1 MPDRTDRQPAAAA
14 EALRLALAWQ
24 VEAGA
29 DEAIGE
35 RPVDRLAP
43 ATDGGAPRAAAPQQA
58 AAPTGPPDRAPAEPQ
73 DRTGPAPRPAH
84 APAPEPATGAVRLE
98 STGETVASA
107 RESARRAE
115 TLDALRDA
123 VAAFDGC
130 GLKKTAMNTVFADGA
145 PGGRLM
151 LIGEAPGAEED
162 RQGKPF
168 VGASGQ
174 LLDKMLAAIGLSR
187 ETDAYITNIVFW
199 RPPGNR
205 EPSAAETAVCRPFLE
220 RHIELKNPDI
230 LVFLG
235 GPSAKTLLNR
245 TEGHHPPARALVRLS
260 HAGHDRGRRRPGPG
274 HAPVSPGLPAAQPA
288 QQAGGLAR
296 PAGDPGKAGRPG
308 RGARDVRAARAA
320 DRGAA

>member
-1 MPDRTDRQPAAAA
+1 MPDRKNPQSATAA
-14 EALRLALAWQ
+14 EALRHALAWQ

-35 RPVDRLAP
+35 RPVDRRDRAP
-43 ATDGGAPRAAAPQQA
+43 EPVPAPVRDRPAPPAATTPMPAQRGAGPPARIAPPPGPAAAP
-58 AAPTGPPDRAPAEPQ
+58 
-73 DRTGPAPRPAH
+73 
-84 APAPEPATGAVRLE
+84 VRLE

-107 RESARRAE
+107 RESARSAG
-115 TLDALRDA
+115 TLEELRDA

-130 GLKKTAMNTVFADGA
+130 ALKKTAMNTVFADGA

-174 LLDKMLAAIGLSR
+174 LLDKMLAAIGVSR
-187 ETDAYITNIVFW
+187 GNDAYITNIVFW

-220 RHIELKNPDI
+220 RHIELKKPEI

-235 GPSAKTLLNR
+235 GPSAKTLLDR
-245 TEGHHPPARALVRLS
+245 KEGITRL
-260 HAGHDRGRRRPGPG
+260 RGRWFEFRTPGMIGAGAGPIPAMPLFHPAYLLRSPLNKREAWRDLLAIRARLDGPG
-274 HAPVSPGLPAAQPA
+274 
-288 QQAGGLAR
+288 
-296 PAGDPGKAGRPG
+296 
-308 RGARDVRAARAA
+308 
-320 DRGAA
+320 

>member
-1 MPDRTDRQPAAAA
+1 MPDRKNPQSARAV
-14 EALRLALAWQ
+14 EALRHALAWQ

-35 RPVDRLAP
+35 RPVDR
-43 ATDGGAPRAAAPQQA
+43 R
-58 AAPTGPPDRAPAEPQ
+58 DRAPE
-73 DRTGPAPRPAH
+73 
-84 APAPEPATGAVRLE
+84 PAPEPIRDRPAQRGADPPARPAPPPAPAAAPVRLE

-107 RESARRAE
+107 RESARSAGTLEELRA
-115 TLDALRDA
+115 A

-130 GLKKTAMNTVFADGA
+130 ALKKTAMNTVFADGA

-174 LLDKMLAAIGLSR
+174 LLDKMLAAIGISR
-187 ETDAYITNIVFW
+187 ENDAYITNIVFW

-220 RHIELKNPDI
+220 RHIELKKPEI

-235 GPSAKTLLNR
+235 GPSAKTLLDR
-245 TEGHHPPARALVRLS
+245 KEGITRL
-260 HAGHDRGRRRPGPG
+260 RGRWFDFRTPNMIGAGAEPIPALPLFHPAYLLR
-274 HAPVSPGLPAAQPA
+274 SPLNKREAWRDL
-288 QQAGGLAR
+288 LAIR
-296 PAGDPGKAGRPG
+296 
-308 RGARDVRAARAA
+308 ARLD
-320 DRGAA
+320 GSG

>member
-1 MPDRTDRQPAAAA
+1 MPDRTQRQPPAAAD
-14 EALRLALAWQ
+14 ALRHALAWQ

-35 RPVDRLAP
+35 HPVDR
-43 ATDGGAPRAAAPQQA
+43 R
-58 AAPTGPPDRAPAEPQ
+58 DRAPQATAAGQGPPPADPRMPGRMPAQQGPGPTPLREP
-73 DRTGPAPRPAH
+73 PA
-84 APAPEPATGAVRLE
+84 APVRLE

-174 LLDKMLAAIGLSR
+174 LLDKMLAAIGMSR
-187 ETDAYITNIVFW
+187 ESDAYITNIVFW

-220 RHIELKNPDI
+220 RHIELKRPDI

-235 GPSAKTLLNR
+235 GPSAKTLLGR
-245 TEGHHPPARALVRLS
+245 KEGITRL
-260 HAGHDRGRRRPGPG
+260 RGRWFEFRTPDMIEAG
-274 HAPVSPGLPAAQPA
+274 ADPVPAMPLFHPAYLLRSPLNKREAWRDLLAIREKLDA
-288 QQAGGLAR
+288 LGGE
-296 PAGDPGKAGRPG
+296 PES
-308 RGARDVRAARAA
+308 
-320 DRGAA
+320 

>member
-1 MPDRTDRQPAAAA
+1 MPDRTDRPPATAA

-35 RPVDRLAP
+35 RPVDRLAS
-43 ATDGGAPRAAAPQQA
+43 ATDGRAARP
-58 AAPTGPPDRAPAEPQ
+58 AAPGQETPPARPPVQAPAQPPRSAGPP
-73 DRTGPAPRPAH
+73 PRPA
-84 APAPEPATGAVRLE
+84 AMRLE

-107 RESARRAE
+107 RESARRAG

-145 PGGRLM
+145 PEGRLM

-220 RHIELKNPDI
+220 RHIELKKPDI

-245 TEGHHPPARALVRLS
+245 KEGITRL
-260 HAGHDRGRRRPGPG
+260 RGRWFQFRTPDMVEAGADPIPAMPLFHPAYLLR
-274 HAPVSPGLPAAQPA
+274 SPLNKREAWRDL
-288 QQAGGLAR
+288 LAIR
-296 PAGDPGKAGRPG
+296 EKLDASDGERTA
-308 RGARDVRAARAA
+308 
-320 DRGAA
+320 

>member
-1 MPDRTDRQPAAAA
+1 MPDRTDRQPGSAA

-35 RPVDRLAP
+35 RPVDRLAL
-43 ATDGGAPRAAAPQQA
+43 ATDGGAPRAAARQPE
-58 AAPTGPPDRAPAEPQ
+58 APPAGPPGPAPAEPQ
-73 DRTGPAPRPAH
+73 DWTGPARRPAH
-84 APAPEPATGAVRLE
+84 APAAGTVRLE
-98 STGETVASA
+98 STGETAASA
-107 RESARRAE
+107 RESTRRAE

-187 ETDAYITNIVFW
+187 AEDAYITNIVFW

-245 TEGHHPPARALVRLS
+245 TEGITRL
-260 HAGHDRGRRRPGPG
+260 RGRWFDYRTPDMIE
-274 HAPVSPGLPAAQPA
+274 
-288 QQAGGLAR
+288 AGGDPIPAMPLFHPAYLLRSPLNKREAWRDLLAIR
-296 PAGDPGKAGRPG
+296 DRLDALAGE
-308 RGARDVRAARAA
+308 RAS
-320 DRGAA
+320 

>member
-1 MPDRTDRQPAAAA
+1 MPDRNDRRSATAA
-14 EALRLALAWQ
+14 EALRHALAWQ

-35 RPVDRLAP
+35 RPVDR
-43 ATDGGAPRAAAPQQA
+43 R
-58 AAPTGPPDRAPAEPQ
+58 DR
-73 DRTGPAPRPAH
+73 
-84 APAPEPATGAVRLE
+84 APEPAPDRPALPAAPAPTPARRGDGPPARAAPRRGPAAAPVRLE

-107 RESARRAE
+107 RESARRAG
-115 TLDALRDA
+115 TLEELRDA

-130 GLKKTAMNTVFADGA
+130 ALKKTAMNTVFADGA
-145 PGGRLM
+145 PEGRLM

-174 LLDKMLAAIGLSR
+174 LLDKMLAAIGVSR
-187 ETDAYITNIVFW
+187 ENDAYITNIVFW

-220 RHIELKNPDI
+220 RHIELKKPEI

-235 GPSAKTLLNR
+235 GPSAKTLLDRKEGITRLRGHWFEFR
-245 TEGHHPPARALVRLS
+245 TPDMGESGAGPIPAMPLFHPAYLLRSPLNKREAWRDLLAIRARLDGS
-260 HAGHDRGRRRPGPG
+260 G
-274 HAPVSPGLPAAQPA
+274 
-288 QQAGGLAR
+288 
-296 PAGDPGKAGRPG
+296 
-308 RGARDVRAARAA
+308 
-320 DRGAA
+320 

>member
-1 MPDRTDRQPAAAA
+1 MPDRNDRQSATAA
-14 EALRLALAWQ
+14 EALRHALAWQ

-35 RPVDRLAP
+35 RPVDR
-43 ATDGGAPRAAAPQQA
+43 R
-58 AAPTGPPDRAPAEPQ
+58 DR
-73 DRTGPAPRPAH
+73 
-84 APAPEPATGAVRLE
+84 APEPAPGRPSPDRPAPQAASPPMPAQQGAGPPARAAPAAAPARTPAAAPVRLE

-107 RESARRAE
+107 RESARSAG
-115 TLDALRDA
+115 TLEELRDA

-130 GLKKTAMNTVFADGA
+130 ALKKTAMNTVFADGA
-145 PGGRLM
+145 PEGRLM

-174 LLDKMLAAIGLSR
+174 LLDKMLAAIGVSR
-187 ETDAYITNIVFW
+187 ENDAYITNIVFW

-220 RHIELKNPDI
+220 RHIELKKPEI

-235 GPSAKTLLNR
+235 GPSAKTLLDR
-245 TEGHHPPARALVRLS
+245 KEGITRL
-260 HAGHDRGRRRPGPG
+260 RGRWFEFRTPDMIGSGVGPIPAMPLF
-274 HAPVSPGLPAAQPA
+274 HPAYLLRSPLNKREAWRDL
-288 QQAGGLAR
+288 LAIR
-296 PAGDPGKAGRPG
+296 
-308 RGARDVRAARAA
+308 ARLD
-320 DRGAA
+320 GSG

>member
-1 MPDRTDRQPAAAA
+1 MPDRTQRQPPTAAD
-14 EALRLALAWQ
+14 ALRHALAWQ

-35 RPVDRLAP
+35 HPVDRR
-43 ATDGGAPRAAAPQQA
+43 DRAPRAAAAGRETP
-58 AAPTGPPDRAPAEPQ
+58 PPDGQTPGPNQAPMPPRQGA
-73 DRTGPAPRPAH
+73 GPAPLRAPPA
-84 APAPEPATGAVRLE
+84 APMRLE

-107 RESARRAE
+107 RERARRAE

-187 ETDAYITNIVFW
+187 ERDAYITNIVFW

-220 RHIELKNPDI
+220 RHIELKKPDI

-235 GPSAKTLLNR
+235 GPSAKTLLSR
-245 TEGHHPPARALVRLS
+245 KEGITRL
-260 HAGHDRGRRRPGPG
+260 RGRWFEFRTPDMIEAG
-274 HAPVSPGLPAAQPA
+274 ADPVPAMPLFHPAYLLRSPLNKREAWRDL
-288 QQAGGLAR
+288 LAIR
-296 PAGDPGKAGRPG
+296 EKLDALSEEPES
-308 RGARDVRAARAA
+308 
-320 DRGAA
+320 

>member
-1 MPDRTDRQPAAAA
+1 MPDRTDRHSQASA
-14 EALRLALAWQ
+14 ESLRHALAWQ

-35 RPVDRLAP
+35 CPVDRLAP
-43 ATDGGAPRAAAPQQA
+43 ATEYATEYATKRAAPPAEAPGREPPSAQLRQPAGPAYRTAPLAAAP
-58 AAPTGPPDRAPAEPQ
+58 AAP
-73 DRTGPAPRPAH
+73 
-84 APAPEPATGAVRLE
+84 VRLE
-98 STGETVASA
+98 STGETVAAA
-107 RESARRAE
+107 RESARSAR

-130 GLKKTAMNTVFADGA
+130 ALKKTAMNTVFADGA
-145 PGGRLM
+145 PEGRLM

-187 ETDAYITNIVFW
+187 ATDAYITNIVFW

-220 RHIELKNPDI
+220 RHIELKKPEI
-230 LVFLG
+230 LIFLG

-245 TEGHHPPARALVRLS
+245 KEGITRL
-260 HAGHDRGRRRPGPG
+260 RGRWFDYRTPDAIG
-274 HAPVSPGLPAAQPA
+274 
-288 QQAGGLAR
+288 AGGDPVPAMPLFHPAYLLRSPLNKREAWRDLLAIR
-296 PAGDPGKAGRPG
+296 EKLDASDGERTA
-308 RGARDVRAARAA
+308 
-320 DRGAA
+320 

>member
-1 MPDRTDRQPAAAA
+1 MPDRTDRPPAAAA

-35 RPVDRLAP
+35 RPVDRLTA
-43 ATDGGAPRAAAPQQA
+43 ATDRRAAGADAPGQETPPARPPVQAPRSA
-58 AAPTGPPDRAPAEPQ
+58 GPP
-73 DRTGPAPRPAH
+73 PRPAPLS
-84 APAPEPATGAVRLE
+84 APPAAAMRLE

-107 RESARRAE
+107 RESARRAG
-115 TLDALRDA
+115 TLEELRDA

-145 PGGRLM
+145 PDGRLM

-174 LLDKMLAAIGLSR
+174 LLDKMLAAVGLSR
-187 ETDAYITNIVFW
+187 ERDAYITNIVFW

-220 RHIELKNPDI
+220 RHIELKKPDI

-245 TEGHHPPARALVRLS
+245 KEGITRL
-260 HAGHDRGRRRPGPG
+260 RGRWLDYRTPDMIEAGAGPIPAMPLF
-274 HAPVSPGLPAAQPA
+274 HPAYLLRSPLNKREAWRDLLAIREKLDPPD
-288 QQAGGLAR
+288 GGRTA
-296 PAGDPGKAGRPG
+296 
-308 RGARDVRAARAA
+308 
-320 DRGAA
+320 

>member
-1 MPDRTDRQPAAAA
+1 MPDRTDRQTPTAA
-14 EALRLALAWQ
+14 EALRHALAWQ

-35 RPVDRLAP
+35 HPVDRRDREPQAVAQRQVPP
-43 ATDGGAPRAAAPQQA
+43 A
-58 AAPTGPPDRAPAEPQ
+58 RAPMQSQREN
-73 DRTGPAPRPAH
+73 GPAPRS
-84 APAPEPATGAVRLE
+84 APPPPPVRLE
-98 STGETVASA
+98 STGETVSAA
-107 RESARRAE
+107 RESARSAQ

-123 VAAFDGC
+123 VAGFDGC

-145 PGGRLM
+145 PAGRLM

-187 ETDAYITNIVFW
+187 TSDAYITNIVFW

-220 RHIELKNPDI
+220 RHIELKKPDV

-245 TEGHHPPARALVRLS
+245 KEGITRL
-260 HAGHDRGRRRPGPG
+260 RGRWFQFRTPDMVEAGADPIPAMPLFHPAYLLR
-274 HAPVSPGLPAAQPA
+274 SPLNKREAWRDLLAIREKLDA
-288 QQAGGLAR
+288 LAGE
-296 PAGDPGKAGRPG
+296 
-308 RGARDVRAARAA
+308 RAS
-320 DRGAA
+320 

>member
-1 MPDRTDRQPAAAA
+1 MPDRTQRQPPTAAD
-14 EALRLALAWQ
+14 ALRHALAWQ

-35 RPVDRLAP
+35 HPVDRR
-43 ATDGGAPRAAAPQQA
+43 DRAPRAAAAGQEPPPGDPQM
-58 AAPTGPPDRAPAEPQ
+58 RAPMPSQQRA
-73 DRTGPAPRPAH
+73 GPAPG
-84 APAPEPATGAVRLE
+84 PAPLREPPAAPMRLE

-107 RESARRAE
+107 RESARRAG

-187 ETDAYITNIVFW
+187 ESDAYITNIVFW

-220 RHIELKNPDI
+220 RHIELKKPDI

-235 GPSAKTLLNR
+235 GPSAKTLLGR
-245 TEGHHPPARALVRLS
+245 KEGITRL
-260 HAGHDRGRRRPGPG
+260 RGRWFEFRTPDMIEAG
-274 HAPVSPGLPAAQPA
+274 ADPVPAMPLFHPAYLLRSPVNKREAWRDLLAIREKLDAL
-288 QQAGGLAR
+288 GGE
-296 PAGDPGKAGRPG
+296 PES
-308 RGARDVRAARAA
+308 
-320 DRGAA
+320 

>member
-1 MPDRTDRQPAAAA
+1 MPDRTDRPPATTP

-24 VEAGA
+24 IEAGA

-35 RPVDRLAP
+35 HPVDRLAVAAEP
-43 ATDGGAPRAAAPQQA
+43 AATRQAPAAPQRNPAPAQSQHTAGPAYRPAPAAAPM
-58 AAPTGPPDRAPAEPQ
+58 
-73 DRTGPAPRPAH
+73 
-84 APAPEPATGAVRLE
+84 RLE
-98 STGETVASA
+98 STGETAAAA
-107 RESARRAE
+107 RESARAAD
-115 TLDALRDA
+115 TLEALRAA

-130 GLKKTAMNTVFADGA
+130 ALKKTAMNTVFADGA
-145 PGGRLM
+145 PDGRLM

-187 ETDAYITNIVFW
+187 ERDAYITNIVFW

-220 RHIELKNPDI
+220 RHIELKKPDI

-235 GPSAKTLLNR
+235 GPSAKTLLGR
-245 TEGHHPPARALVRLS
+245 KEGITRL
-260 HAGHDRGRRRPGPG
+260 RGRWFDYRTPDMTGAG
-274 HAPVSPGLPAAQPA
+274 AAPIPAMPLFHPAYLLRSPLNKREAWRDL
-288 QQAGGLAR
+288 LAIREKLDALDGER
-296 PAGDPGKAGRPG
+296 PA
-308 RGARDVRAARAA
+308 
-320 DRGAA
+320 

>member
-14 EALRLALAWQ
+14 GALRRALAWQ

-43 ATDGGAPRAAAPQQA
+43 ATDGGARRAAAPQPD
-58 AAPTGPPDRAPAEPQ
+58 APPAGPPGRAPAEPQ
-73 DRTGPAPRPAH
+73 HRTGPVPRPAH
-84 APAPEPATGAVRLE
+84 APALEPATAAVRLE

-220 RHIELKNPDI
+220 RHIELKNPDV

-245 TEGHHPPARALVRLS
+245 TEGITRM
-260 HAGHDRGRRRPGPG
+260 RGRWFDYRTPDMIE
-274 HAPVSPGLPAAQPA
+274 
-288 QQAGGLAR
+288 AGGDPVPAMPLFHPAYLLRSPLNKREAWRDLLAIR
-296 PAGDPGKAGRPG
+296 ERLDAL
-308 RGARDVRAARAA
+308 AAERES
-320 DRGAA
+320 

>member
-1 MPDRTDRQPAAAA
+1 MPDRTDRQPATAA
-14 EALRLALAWQ
+14 EALRRALAWQ

-29 DEAIGE
+29 DQAIGE
-35 RPVDRLAP
+35 HPVDRRAS
-43 ATDGGAPRAAAPQQA
+43 ATDSGAPRAAAPGREPPPA
-58 AAPTGPPDRAPAEPQ
+58 RPPLPAPTEPRHRAGPTPRTAARTAPA
-73 DRTGPAPRPAH
+73 
-84 APAPEPATGAVRLE
+84 AVRLE

-107 RESARRAE
+107 RESARRAA

-130 GLKKTAMNTVFADGA
+130 GLKKTAMTTVFADGA
-145 PGGRLM
+145 PEGRLM

-174 LLDKMLAAIGLSR
+174 LLDRMLAAIGLSR
-187 ETDAYITNIVFW
+187 ATDAYITNIVFW

-220 RHIELKNPDI
+220 RHIELKKPEI

-235 GPSAKTLLNR
+235 GPSAKTLLDR
-245 TEGHHPPARALVRLS
+245 KEGITRL
-260 HAGHDRGRRRPGPG
+260 RGRWFEFRTPDMVEAGADPIPAMPLFHPAYLLRGPLNKRE
-274 HAPVSPGLPAAQPA
+274 AWRDL
-288 QQAGGLAR
+288 LA
-296 PAGDPGKAGRPG
+296 
-308 RGARDVRAARAA
+308 VRERLDALDAARETREAPERETA
-320 DRGAA
+320 

>member
-1 MPDRTDRQPAAAA
+1 MPDRTQRQPPAAAD
-14 EALRLALAWQ
+14 ALRHALAWQ

-35 RPVDRLAP
+35 HPVDRR
-43 ATDGGAPRAAAPQQA
+43 DRAPRAAAAGRETPADRQMPGRMPGRNQASTPAQQ
-58 AAPTGPPDRAPAEPQ
+58 GP
-73 DRTGPAPRPAH
+73 GPAPLREPPV
-84 APAPEPATGAVRLE
+84 APMRLE

-107 RESARRAE
+107 RESAHRAG

-130 GLKKTAMNTVFADGA
+130 GLKKTAMNTVFADGT
-145 PGGRLM
+145 PEGRLM

-174 LLDKMLAAIGLSR
+174 LLDKMLAAISLSR
-187 ETDAYITNIVFW
+187 ERDAYITNIVFW

-220 RHIELKNPDI
+220 RHIELKKPDL

-235 GPSAKTLLNR
+235 GPSAKTLLGR
-245 TEGHHPPARALVRLS
+245 KEGITRL
-260 HAGHDRGRRRPGPG
+260 RGRWFEFRTPDMIEAGADPIPAMPLFHPAYLLR
-274 HAPVSPGLPAAQPA
+274 SPLNKREAWRDLLAIREKLDA
-288 QQAGGLAR
+288 LGGE
-296 PAGDPGKAGRPG
+296 PDS
-308 RGARDVRAARAA
+308 
-320 DRGAA
+320 

>member
-1 MPDRTDRQPAAAA
+1 MPDRNDRQSATAA
-14 EALRLALAWQ
+14 EALRHALAWQ

-35 RPVDRLAP
+35 RPVDR
-43 ATDGGAPRAAAPQQA
+43 R
-58 AAPTGPPDRAPAEPQ
+58 DRAPEPAP
-73 DRTGPAPRPAH
+73 DRPTPDRPTSDRPPLPAAPPPMAAQRSAGPPPRPAPRPAPAA
-84 APAPEPATGAVRLE
+84 APVRLE

-107 RESARRAE
+107 RESARSAG
-115 TLDALRDA
+115 TLEELRDA

-130 GLKKTAMNTVFADGA
+130 ALKKTAMNTVFADGA
-145 PGGRLM
+145 PEGRLM

-174 LLDKMLAAIGLSR
+174 LLDKMLAAIGVSR
-187 ETDAYITNIVFW
+187 ENDAYITNIVFW

-220 RHIELKNPDI
+220 RHIELKKPEI

-235 GPSAKTLLNR
+235 GPSAKTLLDR
-245 TEGHHPPARALVRLS
+245 KEGITRL
-260 HAGHDRGRRRPGPG
+260 RGRWFEFRTPDMIGSGAGPIPAMPLF
-274 HAPVSPGLPAAQPA
+274 HPAYLLRSPLNKREAWRDL
-288 QQAGGLAR
+288 LAIR
-296 PAGDPGKAGRPG
+296 
-308 RGARDVRAARAA
+308 ARLD
-320 DRGAA
+320 GSG